1 VKVVLLA
8 GGTGGAMLAE
18 GLYQVLPPESLT
30 VITNTA
36 DDLELWGLA
45 ISPDTDSVLYRLAGV
60 FNEEAGWGVAGETFA
75 MLGMLKRYGEEPWF
89 GLGDRDLATHLL
101 RTSLLRSGLG
111 SAEATAELVR
121 RLGIQARVMP
131 MSEQPVRTKVTT
143 PKGRLDLQEYFV
155 REGHRLAVS
164 AVEIEG
170 TDQARPSPGVVE
182 ALAEA
187 DRIIIGPSNPA
198 ISIEPILAVAGA
210 SIDPARTLAVTPIVA
225 GAALK
230 GPTVEILLGLG
241 REATPTGVARGYRA
255 FASVFALDRR
265 DAAEEEAIRALGYR
279 VLVLDTVMGGPEG
292 RRRLAAELLTG
303 DPPADGP
310 SPQR

>member
-1 VKVVLLA
+1 MKVALLA

-18 GLYQVLPPESLT
+18 GLYQVLPPHSLT

-60 FNEEAGWGVAGETFA
+60 FNEKANWGVAGETFA

-111 SAEATAELVR
+111 FAAATAELVR
-121 RLGIQARVMP
+121 RLGIRARVIP

-155 REGHRLAVS
+155 REGHRLPVS

-170 TDQARPSPGVVE
+170 TDQAQPAPGVVE

-198 ISIEPILAVAGA
+198 ISVEPILAVAGGL
-210 SIDPARTLAVTPIVA
+210 IDPARTLAVTPIVA

-241 REATPTGVARGYRA
+241 REATPTGVARGYRP
-255 FASVFALDRR
+255 FASAFALDRR
-265 DAAEEEAIRALGYR
+265 DVAEEEAIRDLGYR

-292 RRRLAAELLTG
+292 RRRLAAELLAG
-303 DPPADGP
+303 
-310 SPQR
+310 